1 MNTPYGDYIR
11 RRNNMRKFFDREY
24 PVKPAVPVPKEAP
37 WEYLP
42 WVILIGSMLAM
53 GVIYAASQLP

>member
-1 MNTPYGDYIR
+1 
-11 RRNNMRKFFDREY
+11 MRKFFDREY